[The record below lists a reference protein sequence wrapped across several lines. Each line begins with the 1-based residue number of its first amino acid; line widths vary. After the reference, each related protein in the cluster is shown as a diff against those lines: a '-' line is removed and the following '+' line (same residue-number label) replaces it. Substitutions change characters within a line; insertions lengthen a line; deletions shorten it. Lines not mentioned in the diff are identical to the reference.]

1 MHSFDVGST
10 VYNHSIVQFDPF
22 KIRSSLF
29 SWMKKLKSDAKKKKK
44 KQSMSSDEKTTNW
57 ALWYMWQ
64 TLSHT
69 LLAEHFCGQI
79 SLSSLWR
86 QLLWQKPRLLPAWL
100 PSLPFSTKILSRRL
114 APTQWQTNYI
124 KAFPPLREQ
133 NSFSYQYQDKYN
145 GFVIVIF

>member
-1 MHSFDVGST
+1 MLEAPSIIILSFNLTHLKYG
-10 VYNHSIVQFDPF
+10 H
-22 KIRSSLF
+22 LF
-29 SWMKKLKSDAKKKKK
+29 SVGWRNWKVMQKKK
-44 KQSMSSDEKTTNW
+44 KQSMSSDEKKTNW
-57 ALWYMWQ
+57 ALWYIWQ
-64 TLSHT
+64 TPSHT
-69 LLAEHFCGQI
+69 LLAERFCGQI

-133 NSFSYQYQDKYN
+133 NSFIYQYQDKLN